1 MPVKRRFRGY
11 HTCLQRRVNSSLRC
25 CALNAPRHGNLLTC
39 TTSVRAQLGCE
50 SESHIDPPGTFCRI
64 SQQKNEHALCS
75 VRGGGLEGGGGDL
88 LSQQQIPLLPAR
100 VSLSHHSNVF
110 ISGFKDMLNGYLC
123 VMATWLRLRA
133 RCAGTSRIF
142 AEQAVG
148 DVDRLARGLRPP
160 LPVEVKEGGA

>member
-1 MPVKRRFRGY
+1 MHHDTAICSRAPHLCVHSLVASLNPTLIRLEPFAAYHNKR
-11 HTCLQRRVNSSLRC
+11 TNML
-25 CALNAPRHGNLLTC
+25 CAPC
-39 TTSVRAQLGCE
+39 VE
-50 SESHIDPPGTFCRI
+50 
-64 SQQKNEHALCS
+64 
-75 VRGGGLEGGGGDL
+75 GGWRGGGGDL